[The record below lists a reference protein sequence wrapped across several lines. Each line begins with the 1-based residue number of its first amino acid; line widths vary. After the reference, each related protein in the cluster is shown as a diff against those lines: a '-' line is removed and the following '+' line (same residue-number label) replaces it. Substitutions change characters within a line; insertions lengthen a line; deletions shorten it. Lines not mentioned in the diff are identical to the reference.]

1 MVISKFSCNRS
12 LAFTFRKNLFD
23 FFFCKFIKFIH
34 RYLHVQRVFSN
45 MVRLTRFQ
53 RARSLLQKFL
63 RFLCLAFH
71 HKRISRAGLRTCY
84 DLFSHGDS
92 YYQYKPLC
100 RKKDVSWVFTAPMV
114 SRMGFGPTSF
124 RKSFWEIPVYQ
135 FQHRDSLLVFP
146 SRHCLR
152 RSLLYFKHHVVHVII
167 FTIAD
172 HCADNIL
179 RIRAQLASAKI
190 SV

>member
-1 MVISKFSCNRS
+1 MVISKFFCNRS

-84 DLFSHGDS
+84 DLFSHGDPRLES
-92 YYQYKPLC
+92 
-100 RKKDVSWVFTAPMV
+100 MN
-114 SRMGFGPTSF
+114 
-124 RKSFWEIPVYQ
+124 
-135 FQHRDSLLVFP
+135 HLLVFVLGEAIHP
-146 SRHCLR
+146 WCQGRYSKPHVSPQRGLGSPCLPFAAPWHIYARLSEPPLLAQVTSYRSAPGRWYHRRH
-152 RSLLYFKHHVVHVII
+152 K
-167 FTIAD
+167 
-172 HCADNIL
+172 
-179 RIRAQLASAKI
+179 
-190 SV
+190 